1 MRAASALGKTAV
13 LLPQDESL
21 TDYSQEPHFQWAKI
35 QAILCFLTQFLFQ
48 IGVQLIYKLQ
58 MNSRVIR
65 SYIHIEP
72 FFFRFFSHTD
82 YYRILSRV
90 PWAVEWVLVDYLSYI
105 QSCVYVNTKLLI
117 YYVGLWVYKTAN
129 PSYSIVL
136 TESYTLCV
144 YNKVFF
150 VLVRQAF
157 FMSWIRA
164 AQRHMLFCLFL
175 KFIYF

>member
-21 TDYSQEPHFQWAKI
+21 TDYSQEPRFQWAKI
-35 QAILCFLTQFLFQ
+35 QAILCFFTRFLFQ

-58 MNSRVIR
+58 MNSRVIQ
-65 SYIHIEP
+65 SYTYIDP
-72 FFFRFFSHTD
+72 FFFRFFSHTG

-90 PWAVEWVLVDYLSYI
+90 PWAVQWVLVDYLLYI
-105 QSCVYVNTKLLI
+105 QSCVYVNPKLLI

-129 PSYSIVL
+129 PSYSVVPR
-136 TESYTLCV
+136 ESYTLCV
-144 YNKVFF
+144 CNKVFL
-150 VLVRQAF
+150 VLIWQAF

-164 AQRHMLFCLFL
+164 TQRHMLFCLFL
-175 KFIYF
+175 KSIYF